1 MSGEWSSKPYHMF
14 LQLKHPK
21 LNIFKFSRS
30 FVGECY
36 RLTNELPIEERY
48 NLVSQIRRAALSV
61 YLNIAEGASRKSSVE
76 RKRFYEMTRGSVVE
90 MDAALDIVED
100 IGYIKREKIEQ
111 LGFLMIKCFKILC
124 GLIN

>member
-1 MSGEWSSKPYHMF
+1 MF
-14 LQLKHPK
+14 LQLKHQK
-21 LNIFKFSRS
+21 LDIFQFSRS

-36 RLTNELPIEERY
+36 RLTKELPAEERY

-61 YLNIAEGASRKSSVE
+61 HLNIAEGASRKSNIE
-76 RKRFYEMTRGSVVE
+76 RKRFYEVARGSVVE
-90 MDAALDIVED
+90 IDAALDVIED
-100 IGYIKREKIEQ
+100 MGYIKKEKMEQ

>member
-1 MSGEWSSKPYHMF
+1 MVSNVLSSKPYHMF
-14 LQLKHPK
+14 LQLKHQK
-21 LNIFKFSRS
+21 LDIFQFSRS

-36 RLTNELPIEERY
+36 KLTNEERY

-61 YLNIAEGASRKSSVE
+61 YLNIAEGASRKSGVE
-76 RKRFYEMTRGSVVE
+76 RKRFYEIARGSVVE
-90 MDAALDIVED
+90 IDAALDVVED
-100 IGYIKREKIEQ
+100 MGYIKKEKIEQ

>member
-1 MSGEWSSKPYHMF
+1 MVEAKPYHMF

-61 YLNIAEGASRKSSVE
+61 YLNIAEGASRNRIYK
-76 RKRFYEMTRGSVVE
+76 K
-90 MDAALDIVED
+90 
-100 IGYIKREKIEQ
+100 EKKEQ